1 MLGSSTPAGRA
12 RQFHRWWH
20 GRLPL
25 YTHSTAVSA
34 IRAVPPR
41 RRTRP
46 SRPTNR
52 RNENPPAW
60 PGVLLVEAIGR
71 TSNLR
76 FVKNK
81 WSDLRERI
89 AESSPRPRLSG
100 QDASK
105 PRSKR
110 FLSPEDI
117 SDIVTRYEAGET
129 TQRVGTRYGISK
141 TRVATVLREQSV
153 TIRRQGL
160 TDEQA
165 KEAVELYASGKSL
178 AQIGARFGVSHT
190 TVAAELRKQGVQLRS
205 RPGWG

>member
-60 PGVLLVEAIGR
+60 PGVL
-71 TSNLR
+71 
-76 FVKNK
+76 
-81 WSDLRERI
+81 
-89 AESSPRPRLSG
+89 SP
-100 QDASK
+100 K
-105 PRSKR
+105 P
-110 FLSPEDI
+110 
-117 SDIVTRYEAGET
+117 AGESNKGPRFRPSLFVAQPQPRNLLLRLRT
-129 TQRVGTRYGISK
+129 HREPTRRMSE
-141 TRVATVLREQSV
+141 TPLATVQSIVRGHNDQFHSLRA
-153 TIRRQGL
+153 RRSTVNLPDGL
-160 TDEQA
+160 TPFDQ
-165 KEAVELYASGKSL
+165 
-178 AQIGARFGVSHT
+178 
-190 TVAAELRKQGVQLRS
+190 
-205 RPGWG
+205 